1 MTTTI
6 TLFDD
11 PSFFDRPTGALWV
24 RVERLDSLGGYV
36 QMLAHTLAHLKVGQ
50 LARDDDPEFIRKY
63 YAALEALLSD
73 ATKRRSAVPVHD
85 GQSIE
90 SVLPKLLEQNEFA
103 DVSKNDHREALI
115 RAVLWDAQR
124 AHAPGPA
131 SVERAESQLAFAND
145 NLTELM
151 GTKSA
156 DDDEVE
162 EARHNV
168 MVCRVQLD
176 VLKLACS

>member
-1 MTTTI
+1 MFKCLRTPWPI
-6 TLFDD
+6 
-11 PSFFDRPTGALWV
+11 
-24 RVERLDSLGGYV
+24 Y
-36 QMLAHTLAHLKVGQ
+36 VGQ
-50 LARDDDPEFIRKY
+50 LARDDDPEFLRKY

-103 DVSKNDHREALI
+103 DVSKNDHREALV
-115 RAVLWDAQR
+115 RAVLWDTQR

-151 GTKSA
+151 DTKSA